1 MPLFNP
7 AALSPKQIE
16 YRKRIRAKGR
26 KHYIFYTGILRYGM
40 SVFVLTTFW
49 NWHGEYGW
57 HVPPPGYFAFS
68 IILGLVIWSSVGY
81 FWGAYMWKRLFEEL
95 PAKMGSSSKM
105 SG

>member
-1 MPLFNP
+1 MGFSTQMSGNPTNQAGGDRLRFRAFLMPLFNP

-68 IILGLVIWSSVGY
+68 IILGLVIWS
-81 FWGAYMWKRLFEEL
+81 
-95 PAKMGSSSKM
+95 P
-105 SG
+105 